1 MQYKITISPDAVTR
15 YQDIP
20 YEDRAMFREFI
31 NFRLSSDPEKRDD
44 LTIKGL
50 FGVHGV
56 KCGLSAGEA
65 HVYYDLVGPSVEIL
79 LIFLS
84 MVPTGNGIVIT
95 KQGNPIGTIPTVSAH
110 NLSESEFQ
118 EKIDA
123 SRYRIRFGEGVL
135 FNDLPL

>member
-1 MQYKITISPDAVTR
+1 M
-15 YQDIP
+15 
-20 YEDRAMFREFI
+20 
-31 NFRLSSDPEKRDD
+31 
-44 LTIKGL
+44 
-50 FGVHGV
+50 
-56 KCGLSAGEA
+56 
-65 HVYYDLVGPSVEIL
+65 YYDLVGPSVEIL

-84 MVPTGNGIVIT
+84 MVPTGNVIVIT

-110 NLSESEFQ
+110 KLSESEFQ